1 MGTSGDS
8 ILKQSV
14 SKEESIPK
22 SSLGQ
27 KMLQT
32 INAARKIE
40 EEAYKDKK
48 EKEKEA
54 KAVATFA
61 TNSSASSF
69 ARLNLANRYLI
80 APP

>member
-27 KMLQT
+27 KML
-32 INAARKIE
+32 
-40 EEAYKDKK
+40 
-48 EKEKEA
+48 
-54 KAVATFA
+54 
-61 TNSSASSF
+61 
-69 ARLNLANRYLI
+69 
-80 APP
+80 